1 MRSTHHAASF
11 ILIQVGR
18 AIVQRIYRS
27 SCTSRLDLLTSVSLE
42 SRAPD
47 YDHFNLPCFPLTHK
61 LKRKQAL
68 TISLLA

>member
-27 SCTSRLDLLTSVSLE
+27 SCTWRLDLLTSVSLE
-42 SRAPD
+42 SRAHG
-47 YDHFNLPCFPLTHK
+47 YDHFILLCFPLTHK
-61 LKRKQAL
+61 PKRKKGRHH
-68 TISLLA
+68 